1 MKKYFLDVNILINY
15 FLDRQTKDSDIKKL
29 LKEVDTSNIYVS
41 GLAVHIIFYV
51 LKVKCNT
58 QMFLDIK
65 SFLDRVNI
73 ISLTGEIVG
82 LAMNIEFRDF
92 EDTLQYFSA
101 IKDCDYILTRDKKD
115 FEYIKKL
122 SPSNIQ
128 IVDTYVSR

>member
-1 MKKYFLDVNILINY
+1 MKKYFLDVNILIDY
-15 FLDRQTKDSDIKKL
+15 FLDRQTKDSDVKKL

-41 GLAVHIIFYV
+41 GLSAHIIFYV

-82 LAMNIEFRDF
+82 LAMNIEYKDF

-128 IVDTYVSR
+128 IVDTYLHL